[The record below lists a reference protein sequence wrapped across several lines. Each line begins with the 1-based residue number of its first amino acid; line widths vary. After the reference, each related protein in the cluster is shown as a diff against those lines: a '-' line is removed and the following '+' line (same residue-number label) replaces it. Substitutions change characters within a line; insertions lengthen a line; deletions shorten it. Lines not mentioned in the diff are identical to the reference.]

1 MAVSFLVAIGTFL
14 AVTTYVSN
22 VNTQV
27 GERVTV
33 YQAKAPIDPYVPLS
47 AESLVAVEVPRR
59 WASDSAIVTLSE
71 LAGRRIGFRVNEGTT
86 ISKDML
92 IANTALSSTERE
104 LAINVNPVTGVAG
117 RVRPGDRVDVYAIF
131 GDVPGLPK
139 QVRVLERN
147 VRIVS
152 IAGEQTVTQQNSQGM
167 RDQQVIPITLAVEP
181 NAALA
186 ISYASAFAQE
196 VRLVAL
202 PSDVG
207 VDRAAEDDTFD
218 ASKLGGQAIPE
229 GQR

>member
-1 MAVSFLVAIGTFL
+1 M
-14 AVTTYVSN
+14 
-22 VNTQV
+22 
-27 GERVTV
+27 
-33 YQAKAPIDPYVPLS
+33 
-47 AESLVAVEVPRR
+47 
-59 WASDSAIVTLSE
+59 
-71 LAGRRIGFRVNEGTT
+71 
-86 ISKDML
+86 
-92 IANTALSSTERE
+92 
-104 LAINVNPVTGVAG
+104 NPVTGVSG